1 MRTSGLTWPHRN
13 CERDTFGLSNH
24 AIHPHQPHTGETWTK
39 SRRMVWKLD
48 ITGQNTDAFR
58 VLLLF
63 SGDWEQNIQHSKCLH
78 NRKSG
83 KWIRWKSDS
92 QCFAS
97 QTPCCCL
104 PAGIELP
111 RYGHLTLAHLAMDP
125 GTGGINAAA
134 TVQGAISGRH
144 KNICKWFQMYYN
156 IHSFLRKLTNLT
168 CCLLNDIRKRASWK
182 QPLQQMTSANHKNST
197 GLPCEPYAT
206 LNLLEPPGS
215 FRSTLNVLNLTTS
228 H

>member
-1 MRTSGLTWPHRN
+1 MVSHGLTASASETRLDCPTTPFIPISLTQEKHGQNLVEWCGN
-13 CERDTFGLSNH
+13 W
-24 AIHPHQPHTGETWTK
+24 TGNWE
-39 SRRMVWKLD
+39 
-48 ITGQNTDAFR
+48 QNTDAFR

-63 SGDWEQNIQHSKCLH
+63 SGNWEQNWTNHTTLQHSKCLH

-104 PAGIELP
+104 PAGIDLP

-134 TVQGAISGRH
+134 TVQL
-144 KNICKWFQMYYN
+144 FDV
-156 IHSFLRKLTNLT
+156 FLRKLTNL
-168 CCLLNDIRKRASWK
+168 
-182 QPLQQMTSANHKNST
+182 
-197 GLPCEPYAT
+197 LPFEW
-206 LNLLEPPGS
+206 
-215 FRSTLNVLNLTTS
+215 